1 MLLVTEGCLG
11 EHVAE
16 DAARD
21 ASEEQSRVL
30 AVLLGL
36 EGQSGEALLAE
47 SRVLQNRGSE
57 GALHAEDASTFAT
70 LALVEALAHKCDAL
84 LAGEL
89 ISVLWVE

>member
-1 MLLVTEGCLG
+1 MGPTCSVERLFAGEDGVIVGADVVQLLLVTEGCLG

-36 EGQSGEALLAE
+36 EGQSGEALLCGEPSTAE
-47 SRVLQNRGSE
+47 PRQ
-57 GALHAEDASTFAT
+57 
-70 LALVEALAHKCDAL
+70 
-84 LAGEL
+84 
-89 ISVLWVE
+89 